1 MKAGPPVGRTL
12 IAAGLL
18 IAGIGALL
26 TLGLPLGRLPGDFVF
41 RRGNAALYFPFA
53 TCVVLSIA
61 ITLVLALIR
70 RW

>member
-1 MKAGPPVGRTL
+1 MKTGPPLGRTL

-26 TLGLPLGRLPGDFVF
+26 THGLPLGRLPGDFVF
-41 RRGNAALYFPFA
+41 RRGNASIYIPFA

-61 ITLVLALIR
+61 ITFVLALIR